1 MAQDEVLLQI
11 ETDKVT
17 IDVRA
22 PEAGVVVNVLVAEE
36 DTVAVG
42 QAVAILTQDSDGGYT
57 AAFTPAAAPAAAPAA
72 PVSGAYPAART
83 PSISFPARL
92 TPDGHRVSS
101 LPAAARASTVQAAL
115 GGSASAGVAPKFW
128 KPVPASPPS
137 AFAPPA
143 GFADAAPVRM
153 GMSEE
158 EIDAVDLGGALPS

>member
-22 PEAGVVVNVLVAEE
+22 PEAGVVAKVLVAEE
-36 DTVAVG
+36 DTVVVG
-42 QAVAILTQDSDGGYT
+42 QAVASMDSDGVSQ
-57 AAFTPAAAPAAAPAA
+57 AAFPSTVAPAAAPTAA
-72 PVSGAYPAART
+72 PVSGTHPAART
-83 PSISFPARL
+83 PSISFPSRI
-92 TPDGHRVSS
+92 TPDGQRVSS

-128 KPVPASPPS
+128 KPEPASPPP

-158 EIDAVDLGGALPS
+158 EIDAVDQGGALPS

>member
-1 MAQDEVLLQI
+1 MFDMKNLHRPAI
-11 ETDKVT
+11 SF
-17 IDVRA
+17 
-22 PEAGVVVNVLVAEE
+22 P
-36 DTVAVG
+36 TVAFPWE
-42 QAVAILTQDSDGGYT
+42 ILLSLQCRNVPHRPPIFRG
-57 AAFTPAAAPAAAPAA
+57 AAPAA
-72 PVSGAYPAART
+72 PVSGAHPAART

>member
-22 PEAGVVVNVLVAEE
+22 PEAGVVAKVLVAEE
-36 DTVAVG
+36 DTVVVG
-42 QAVAILTQDSDGGYT
+42 QAVASLDSDGGSQ

-72 PVSGAYPAART
+72 PVSGAHPAART
-83 PSISFPARL
+83 PSISFPTRL